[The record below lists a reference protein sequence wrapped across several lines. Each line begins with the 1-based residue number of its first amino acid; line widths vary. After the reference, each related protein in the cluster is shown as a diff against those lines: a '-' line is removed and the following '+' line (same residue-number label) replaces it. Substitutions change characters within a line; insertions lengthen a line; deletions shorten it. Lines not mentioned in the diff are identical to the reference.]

1 MTSTQTRLSWAAV
14 GMVVSYNL
22 FCWLPASIWAF
33 TIAASAG
40 LIFLFA
46 ARSVWFGLAIAALS
60 FVAGIITA
68 QLLPVGY
75 GLYFAGFWVVL
86 VFLPAGFMSGSI
98 RRGFSAY
105 KAQVL
110 AILPVSI
117 LMLFYLANVGGA
129 ATAWKEALGSMSAT
143 VIDFYRE
150 AVSALPSSLSPEEVS
165 MFKAFVKSLFDFF
178 YRFFAGLIIC
188 WAAAMNIA
196 AYYFAGMMIR
206 KEGGFCRELRDFVL
220 WKLGVASMIL
230 LAVALVFWVIGIEGT
245 MPFADNLLF
254 ILGVSYMVVG
264 LAVIEYYLKRRR
276 IHAALRIAFYV
287 MLFLSGWIGGL
298 LAAVLGLV
306 DSHFDFR
313 RVRAQQIG

>member
-33 TIAASAG
+33 IIAASAG
-40 LIFLFA
+40 LTFLFA
-46 ARSVWFGLAIAALS
+46 ARSVWFGSAMATLS
-60 FVAGIITA
+60 FVSGMITA
-68 QLLPVGY
+68 SLLPTGY
-75 GLYFAGFWVVL
+75 SLYFAGFWAVL
-86 VFLPAGFMSGSI
+86 VFLPAAFMSGSI

-105 KAQVL
+105 KAQIL
-110 AILPVSI
+110 ALLPASM
-117 LMLFYLANVGGA
+117 LMMLYLANLGNV
-129 ATAWKEALGSMSAT
+129 ATDWKDVLGNMST
-143 VIDFYRE
+143 LVIDWYRE
-150 AVSALPSSLSPEEVS
+150 AMKALPSSLSPEEVN
-165 MFKAFVKSLFDFF
+165 MFKAFVESLFDLFH
-178 YRFFAGLIIC
+178 RFFAGLVIC

-220 WKLGVASMIL
+220 WKLGVHSMIL
-230 LAVALVFWVIGIEGT
+230 LAFALVFWVIGIKGT

-287 MLFLSGWIGGL
+287 ILFLSGWVGGL

>member
-46 ARSVWFGLAIAALS
+46 ARTVWFGSAIATLS
-60 FVAGIITA
+60 LVAGMITA
-68 QLLPVGY
+68 SLLPAGY
-75 GLYFAGFWVVL
+75 GLYVAGFWVVL

-105 KAQVL
+105 KAQIL
-110 AILPVSI
+110 ALLPVSI
-117 LMLFYLANVGGA
+117 LMMLYLANLGNV
-129 ATAWKEALGSMSAT
+129 ATDWKDVLGNMST
-143 VIDFYRE
+143 LVIDWYRE
-150 AVSALPSSLSPEEVS
+150 AARALPSSLSPEEVNT
-165 MFKAFVKSLFDFF
+165 FKSFVESLFDFF
-178 YRFFAGLIIC
+178 HRFFAGLIIC

-206 KEGGFCRELRDFVL
+206 KEDGFCRVLRDFVL

-230 LAVALVFWVIGIEGT
+230 LAIALLFRVIGIEST
-245 MPFADNLLF
+245 TPFADNLLF

-313 RVRAQQIG
+313 RVRAKHIV

>member
-1 MTSTQTRLSWAAV
+1 MTTTQTRLSWAAV

-46 ARSVWFGLAIAALS
+46 ARSVWFGSAIATLS
-60 FVAGIITA
+60 FVAGMIA
-68 QLLPVGY
+68 ASQLPTGY

-110 AILPVSI
+110 ALLPVSI
-117 LMLFYLANVGGA
+117 LMMLYLANFGDV
-129 ATAWKEALGSMSAT
+129 ATAWKDVLGNMST
-143 VIDFYRE
+143 LVIDWYRE
-150 AVSALPSSLSPEEVS
+150 AVRTLPSSLSPEEVNT
-165 MFKAFVKSLFDFF
+165 FKAAVEWVFDFF
-178 YRFFAGLIIC
+178 HRFFAGLIIC

-206 KEGGFCRELRDFVL
+206 KESGFCRGLTDFIL

-230 LAVALVFWVIGIEGT
+230 LAIALVFWVIGIEST

-298 LAAVLGLV
+298 LAAALGLI

-313 RVRAQQIG
+313 RVKAQQIG